1 MAHIY
6 KRNDS
11 SLVEINHRTNECNER
26 LRDISVD
33 QKGVCAMRASG
44 WRRHGGNLLKW
55 NATQADDDVDEGG
68 GGGGGEIA

>member
-44 WRRHGGNLLKW
+44 
-55 NATQADDDVDEGG
+55 
-68 GGGGGEIA
+68 